1 MISQNRQIS
10 RYRNLHGWPKEF
22 IDGLQTG
29 MDGSWRV
36 RGANKPTDGDE
47 HHLLGGNLEIPADKR
62 NIKITASAAYRI
74 SHRAIHNSCIQC
86 CAHSRRCPSLRMMNS
101 TLIATIDH
109 SPI

>member
-47 HHLLGGNLEIPADKR
+47 HHLLGGNLEMQRINATLKLQRVPH
-62 NIKITASAAYRI
+62 IVSAIERYIILVFNAV
-74 SHRAIHNSCIQC
+74 HTLVGV
-86 CAHSRRCPSLRMMNS
+86 LRYE
-101 TLIATIDH
+101 
-109 SPI
+109 